1 MTKEKKRRPKRVDIM
16 TVCLH
21 AADSAA
27 WKKAIDKLPGYHV
40 LLQSGFSDPTMK
52 SWKITTVPYNIITD
66 RFSNIQDS
74 YLWGKD
80 LRDAL
85 EKTPSN
91 FSVKLNGSKNSVS
104 RTARH

>member
-1 MTKEKKRRPKRVDIM
+1 MKTITANEIFYAFAKLQLWFHMSHFYRQPGFYDGVDEMIEM
-16 TVCLH
+16 FAGADPD
-21 AADSAA
+21 AA
-27 WKKAIDKLPGYHV
+27 
-40 LLQSGFSDPTMK
+40 
-52 SWKITTVPYNIITD
+52 YNIIID
-66 RFSNIQDS
+66 RFSNVQDS

-91 FSVKLNGSKNSVS
+91 FSVKPNGSKNSVS